1 MKNKLTIGLILL
13 TIAGIALVLFSY
25 PTKTTAPTEDKKEI
39 KTKDVDKAT
48 EYSQIMETPQKS
60 ETVVPESIETKEE
73 PKPEE
78 IINLSQ
84 EMYSKNY
91 ILENVTTGQVI
102 LEHDS
107 KVRVPI
113 ASLTKIMTAHILL
126 DKVKDLNDRV
136 TMDPQVIEALNAE
149 GASMAGFL
157 PNESVSVKDVL
168 YGVILPSGADAT
180 TLTSNY
186 ISGSEAAFA
195 EEMNRYA
202 EKLGMKDT
210 HFLNAS
216 GLHQEGHYST
226 VDDLRILLTEALKN
240 NDFYDVFTTFDYQG
254 EPCPLLGA
262 GYTMQSTVS
271 KSDLS
276 INNGV
281 IVGGKTGF
289 TNEAALCLASIAEIN
304 GQLYMF
310 ISTGASDY
318 SPDGPPHISDA
329 RHVYNDVAEQSIY
342 KQ

>member
-1 MKNKLTIGLILL
+1 
-13 TIAGIALVLFSY
+13 
-25 PTKTTAPTEDKKEI
+25 
-39 KTKDVDKAT
+39 
-48 EYSQIMETPQKS
+48 
-60 ETVVPESIETKEE
+60 
-73 PKPEE
+73 
-78 IINLSQ
+78 
-84 EMYSKNY
+84 
-91 ILENVTTGQVI
+91 
-102 LEHDS
+102 
-107 KVRVPI
+107 
-113 ASLTKIMTAHILL
+113 
-126 DKVKDLNDRV
+126 
-136 TMDPQVIEALNAE
+136 MDPQVIEALNAE

-202 EKLGMKDT
+202 EKIGMKDT

-240 NDFYDVFTTFDYQG
+240 KDFYDVFTTFDYQG

-276 INNGV
+276 LNNGV

-289 TNEAALCLASIAEIN
+289 TDEAALCLASIAEIN
-304 GQLYMF
+304 G
-310 ISTGASDY
+310 
-318 SPDGPPHISDA
+318 
-329 RHVYNDVAEQSIY
+329 VAEQSIY
-342 KQ
+342 KH